1 LGKSLT
7 GQIKTVDNPTDL
19 ATNIMANAREQT
31 HLVNMSLYDIFDEHD
46 EKGERDGTLQGDE
59 GRIIR

>member
-1 LGKSLT
+1 
-7 GQIKTVDNPTDL
+7 VDNPTDL